1 MSVIM
6 NNLKLIFKVLLSFFI
21 FVNSVFSQ
29 ENNTVSFPDFSI
41 LKMDSS
47 SFFTHKDLKDSL
59 NTVFIN
65 FSPNCDHCERTIK
78 SILQNHQKITNTQF
92 ILTSFEDFSS
102 ILKFY
107 TENKIETYS
116 NIYMGQ
122 EIDFTLTRQIKYSSF
137 PCLVFFDKH
146 KKYIKTIKEESNAKA
161 VLKALKINSK

>member
-1 MSVIM
+1 MKQLFSV
-6 NNLKLIFKVLLSFFI
+6 LIPLFI
-21 FVNSVFSQ
+21 FVNTVFSQ
-29 ENNTVSFPDFSI
+29 ENKTIPFPDFSI
-41 LKMDSS
+41 LKMDST
-47 SFFTHKDLKDSL
+47 SFYTNKELKDSL

-78 SILQNHQKITNTQF
+78 SILQNLQKITNTQF
-92 ILTSFEDFSS
+92 VLTSFENFSS

-107 TENKIETYS
+107 TDNKIETYS

-122 EIDFTLTRQIKYSSF
+122 EIDFNLTKQIKYSSF
-137 PCLVFFDKH
+137 PCLVFFDMN